1 MKQSKVFIPTLRET
15 PADAEVISHQ
25 MMLRAGYIR
34 QVTAGVYAY
43 LPLAQRVL
51 NKISKIIREE
61 MERIDASEMT
71 TPMLLPAELWQ
82 ESGRYESYGPD
93 LFKLRNR
100 HDRDMI
106 LGPTHEETMTALI
119 RDDIKSYKRLPL
131 TVYQIQTKLR
141 DERRPRFGLLR
152 GREFIMKDAYSF
164 SVDQAGLDE
173 TYRNMEAAYINIF
186 DRVGLNYRVIVGDAG
201 AMGGSDSKEFSA
213 PAEAGEDIIAYSD
226 ESEYAANL
234 EMARDLY
241 TANKSHA
248 PLADL
253 EKIATPEVKTIDEL
267 AAYIETTADN
277 LVKTILMIADEQPI
291 MLLIRGDYEVNE
303 VKVQNLL
310 QADELRMATDE
321 EVLDILGAPFG
332 SLGPTGVG
340 EEVKIIADEWV
351 TDMVNITVGANEAGF
366 HFLNANVE
374 RDFRIDEVAD
384 IRTARE
390 GDLAIDGKG
399 HLQFAKGIEI
409 GHIFK
414 LGTRYSKT
422 MGAQVLDDNGRQADI
437 IMGSYGIGVSR
448 LLSAIAEQTADEQG
462 LAWPT
467 AVAPWDVHLVPMKYK
482 DEVQGAL
489 ADQLNDQLTTA
500 GFEVLLDDRN
510 ERPGVKFADADLIG
524 LPVRVTIGKKA
535 GEGIVEV
542 KTRKAEE
549 AIEVRADELA
559 NVLEILLHSQTT
571 PNEA

>member
-51 NKISKIIREE
+51 NKISNIMREE
-61 MERIDASEMT
+61 MERVDAIEMT
-71 TPMLLPAELWQ
+71 TPVLLPAELWQ

-100 HDRDMI
+100 HERDMI

-164 SVDQAGLDE
+164 SINEAGLDQS
-173 TYRNMEAAYINIF
+173 YRNMEAAYINIF

-248 PLADL
+248 PLAEL

-277 LVKTILMIADEQPI
+277 LVKTILMVADDAPI
-291 MLLIRGDYEVNE
+291 MLLVRGDYEVNE

-310 QADELRMATDE
+310 QATELRMATDE
-321 EVLDILGAPFG
+321 EAQTILGAPFG
-332 SLGPTGVG
+332 SLGPVGVG
-340 EEVKIIADEWV
+340 PEVKIIADEWV
-351 TDMVNITVGANEAGF
+351 TDMVNVSVGANEAGF
-366 HFLNANVE
+366 HFLNANVD
-374 RDFRIDEVAD
+374 RDFRIDQVAD

-399 HLQFAKGIEI
+399 HLKFTKGIEI

-414 LGTRYSKT
+414 LGTRYSKA
-422 MGAQVLDDNGRQADI
+422 MGAQVLDANGRQADI

-448 LLSAIAEQTADEQG
+448 LLSAIAEQNADENG

-482 DEVQGAL
+482 DEIQGAL
-489 ADQLNDQLTTA
+489 TDQLVQQLETA

-510 ERPGVKFADADLIG
+510 ERPGVKFADSDLIG

-535 GEGIVEV
+535 AEGIVEV
-542 KTRKAEE
+542 KMRKADE
-549 AIEVRADELA
+549 AIEVRAEELA
-559 NVLEILLHSQTT
+559 SVLEILLHSQ
-571 PNEA
+571 NEASQN